1 MTHVNFEG
9 DLNAE
14 QLAAATAG
22 NGPMLILAAAG
33 TGKTRTLVY
42 RVAYLVSQGVSPDRI
57 LLLTFTN
64 RAAREMLERASKLVH
79 TDGGIPWSGTFH
91 HIANRLLRRH
101 APLIGYRSGFTI
113 LDQDDSRKLMSD
125 AVKALGLQ
133 SKEFPK
139 REVLLHV
146 LSQAVNR
153 QRPLEDAVED
163 HFEDFADVDPAP
175 VLAVL
180 RRYEERKHELGAMD
194 FDDLLVNC
202 LRLFSEHPGIRKRYA
217 GQFEHVLVDEYQD
230 TNIIQSQLVDALAGE
245 NRNLFVVG
253 DDFQS
258 IYGWRGADTRNI
270 LEFRQRY
277 PDARIYKLET
287 NYRSVPE
294 VLALAN
300 VTVNCSGHP
309 EEFRKTLRAT
319 RTAYRRPTVARLRDG
334 DHQALYVADLLKH
347 FKREG
352 YRSGD
357 IVILYRAHFHAMEL
371 QMALTRARIPHNI
384 TSGIRFFEQAH
395 IKDVLALLRV
405 LSCPEDALAF
415 ERLLAM
421 LPGVGEVT
429 VRKLWIKL
437 GSRFDAA
444 DPAARTLLAEALRPA
459 ARARWALVTP
469 VIEAYYR
476 SGLSVNGGET
486 VQQFLT
492 AFYETHAADTFD
504 NPEARIDDINELSS
518 YFSKFEHVEQCLSD
532 IALLTNLDAEADA
545 TGAGGNEAVR
555 LSTVHQ
561 AKGLEWPVVIVLWMT
576 DGMFPSTRSLNETG
590 GGDDE
595 ERRLF
600 YVATT
605 RAKDELVLCVPEI
618 RRMRDGGVMYCKP
631 SRYIDELPGEIAQ
644 TRRISY
650 IG

>member
-64 RAAREMLERASKLVH
+64 RAAKEMLERASRLVH

-101 APLIGYRSGFTI
+101 APLIGYRNGFTI

-125 AVKALGLQ
+125 AVKALGMQ

-163 HFEDFADVDPAP
+163 HFEDFPDVDPAP

-180 RRYEERKHELGAMD
+180 KRYEERKHELDAMD

-202 LRLFSEHPGIRKRYA
+202 LRLFSEHPDIRKRYA

-334 DHQALYVADLLKH
+334 DHQALYVADLLRH

-352 YRSGD
+352 YRAAD
-357 IVILYRAHFHAMEL
+357 IVILYRAHYHAMEL

-384 TSGIRFFEQAH
+384 TSGMRFFEQAH

-415 ERLLAM
+415 ERLLGM

-429 VRKLWIKL
+429 VRKLWSKL
-437 GSRFDAA
+437 GGRFDAA
-444 DPAARTLLAEALRPA
+444 DPAARAALAEALRPG
-459 ARARWALVTP
+459 ARARWAEVTP

-476 SGLSVNGGET
+476 SGPGVNGGET
-486 VQQFLT
+486 VEQFLT

-504 NPEARIDDINELSS
+504 NPESRIDDIKELSRH
-518 YFSKFEHVEQCLSD
+518 FEKFESVEQCLSD

-545 TGAGGNEAVR
+545 MGAGGNEAVR